1 MTRERKERFD
11 LIRVDFR
18 NLHRESRESKR
29 VIIGFKIRI
38 KRVIGSSISYLLRN
52 FSLAF
57 LIITEANYSRGLTRA
72 ILFDHLASK
81 AFPKNLLYIISIL
94 ISSRITG
101 P

>member
-57 LIITEANYSRGLTRA
+57 LIITEANYSGLTRA